1 MRIGARAIGPGQPCY
16 IIAEAGVNHNGRMD
30 LAVELIDVAAAT
42 GVDAIKFQ
50 TFSADKIIS
59 PGTRKADYQS
69 RNTGGQ
75 EDQLEMV
82 RRLELGHDD
91 FTELA
96 RHCQAKGIE
105 FLSTPF
111 DDTSIDFLAGLGVAA
126 FKIPSG
132 EAVSVPYLR
141 SVAACGVPVLLS
153 TGMCTMDEVRLG
165 VETLQGA
172 GAMDIAILHCV
183 SCYPAPP
190 EESNLKA
197 MAAMGDVFG
206 VPIGYSDHTLGIEV
220 SLAAVA
226 LGATVLEKHFTLDR
240 TMEGPDHAASLEPDE
255 LKALVAGVRVVEAS
269 LGDGVKAPQPS
280 EADTMKVARRSL
292 FLSRPVTKGQ
302 VIGPADLMAL
312 RPASGISPADFDSV
326 IGKTAVTDLEVGRI
340 LAWDDIAASD

>member
-1 MRIGARAIGPGQPCY
+1 MHIGARAIGSERPCY

-30 LAVELIDVAAAT
+30 LALELIDVAADA

-50 TFSADKIIS
+50 TFSADKVVS

-69 RNTGGQ
+69 RNTGGE

-91 FTELA
+91 FAELA
-96 RHCQAKGIE
+96 RHCQARGVE

-111 DDTSIDFLAGLGVAA
+111 DDPSIDFLAGLGMAA

-141 SVAACGVPVLLS
+141 RVAACGVPVLLS

-172 GAMDIAILHCV
+172 GATDIAILHCV

-190 EESNLKA
+190 EESNLKV
-197 MAAMGDVFG
+197 MTTMGDAFG
-206 VPIGYSDHTLGIEV
+206 VPVGYSDHTLGIEV

-240 TMEGPDHAASLEPDE
+240 AMEGPDHAASLEPDE
-255 LKALVAGVRVVEAS
+255 LKTLVAGVRAVEAS
-269 LGDGVKAPQPS
+269 LGDGVKVPQPS

-292 FLSRPVTKGQ
+292 FLSRPVAKAQ
-302 VIGPADLMAL
+302 VISPDDLMVL
-312 RPASGISPADFDSV
+312 RPASGISPADFDNV
-326 IGKTAVTDLEVGRI
+326 IGKTATTDLEVGRM
-340 LAWDDIAASD
+340 LAWDDITAAD